1 MDVLLTS
8 TSKFPLEIKAMEIV
22 RFEERWEFPQ
32 CFAAID
38 GNHIPIIPPHDS
50 PTDYYN
56 RKGFHSI
63 VLQGLVDHQHRF
75 LKYG

>member
-1 MDVLLTS
+1 MDVLLT
-8 TSKFPLEIKAMEIV
+8 KYIKIPTGNQGDGDCV
-22 RFEERWEFPQ
+22 SQ

-75 LKYG
+75 LQYG